1 MVFIKKL
8 LKSTDGCQVN
18 KKGTVVALIYLN

>member
-1 MVFIKKL
+1 MVFIQKL

-18 KKGTVVALIYLN
+18 KEDTVAALYYLN